1 MLLHE
6 PAGREPQER
15 QARRLLDR
23 PRVLVVAVV
32 VLVGLMAALF
42 WLADRTSQMAPQFLT
57 DVLLYGLLAVN
68 LLLLAA
74 LFFVLVRNLLKLW
87 VEQRRA
93 APFARFRAK
102 LVAALLAMTIL
113 PAVLVLLSG
122 SQIIRDSAARW
133 FSEPVEA
140 VLVSA
145 QEIARQYYREGQ
157 ERSALHA
164 RRIARLLPASALAAG
179 DVEGLGA
186 RVQDEPRAMRN
197 GLIEIYG
204 VARTGSGAPRDGAP
218 PDLVF
223 LVGVGSANL
232 PRGQVPPSADR
243 IAARVVATGAEQE
256 QQDDLPGGGVLLRT
270 AVPVLDPGGTP
281 AGVLVVSH
289 YLAPDVQAWALEAT
303 AAYESYQGLR
313 MLEAPI
319 QGIYQSVF
327 LAVSLLILISAT
339 WLGLYL
345 AKRITRPVQ
354 MLAEGARAIGAGQF
368 DLQLEAET
376 ADELGSLVESFNMMA
391 LQLRS
396 SRERLEAS
404 RQALEQ
410 KTNEIDARRR
420 YIETVLD
427 RVATGVI
434 SLDASGGILTVN
446 GAAERLLNLG
456 TGVYGRRVAEVFE
469 RDDLRPLLP
478 LAHAVDTG
486 GSRTVQEVT
495 LARDDREMNLAVAA
509 TVLVGEHG
517 RREGAVLVLD
527 DVTLLFRAQRVAAWR
542 DVARRLAHE
551 VKNPLTPIQL
561 SAQRLRRH
569 FGEAPPPTRAL
580 VVECTDAIVTEVE
593 ALKGLVDEFAEFARL
608 RAPRMQATDLNR
620 LLEQTLGL
628 YAGVLV
634 EGGLTMSYD
643 LEPGLPPVLLDAE
656 QLRQVVINLVDNA
669 MEVLGGPSG
678 PESPDGRAPAIVVST
693 RLDAAAGRIRLEVI
707 DNGPGVPAADKDK
720 LFMPYYS
727 TKGRGSGLGLAIV
740 RRIVADH
747 GGTIEALA
755 AAPSGTIFR
764 IELPCLRS

>member
-1 MLLHE
+1 MLLGDT
-6 PAGREPQER
+6 GRDPLER
-15 QARRLLDR
+15 QGRRRLLDR
-23 PRVLVVAVV
+23 PRVLAAAATL
-32 VLVGLMAALF
+32 LVGLLAALF
-42 WLADRTSQMAPQFLT
+42 WLADRTSELAPQFLT
-57 DVLLYGLLAVN
+57 DVLLYGLLAVD
-68 LLLLAA
+68 LVLLAA

-87 VEQRRA
+87 VEQRHA

-113 PAVLVLLSG
+113 PAVLVLISG

-133 FSEPVEA
+133 FSEPVED
-140 VLVSA
+140 VLVAA

-164 RRIARLLPASALAAG
+164 RRVARLLPAEALAAG
-179 DVEGLGA
+179 DVDTLSA
-186 RVQDEPRAMRN
+186 LVQDEPRTMRN
-197 GLIEIYG
+197 GLIEIYRVVG
-204 VARTGSGAPRDGAP
+204 AMEGAP
-218 PDLVF
+218 DLAF

-243 IAARVVATGAEQE
+243 VAARAIATGTEQE

-270 AVPVLDPGGTP
+270 AVPIVDGGPGP
-281 AGVLVVSH
+281 VGVLVVSH
-289 YLAPDVQAWALEAT
+289 YLPPDVQAWALEAT

-354 MLAEGARAIGAGQF
+354 MLAEGARAIGAGQL
-368 DLQLEAET
+368 DLHLEAET

-391 LQLRS
+391 AQLRS
-396 SRERLEAS
+396 SRERLETS
-404 RQALEQ
+404 RQTLEQ
-410 KTNEIDARRR
+410 KNLELDARRR

-434 SLDASGGILTVN
+434 SLDADGRILTVN
-446 GAAERLLNLG
+446 GAAERLLGLG
-456 TGVYGRRVAEVFE
+456 GDIRGRHVSRAFE
-469 RDDLRPLLP
+469 REDLRPLLP
-478 LAHAVDTG
+478 LARAAG
-486 GSRTVQEVT
+486 ENGSRTVEEIT

-509 TVLVGEHG
+509 TVLIGEQG
-517 RREGAVLVLD
+517 QREGAVLVLD

-561 SAQRLRRH
+561 SAERLRRH
-569 FGEAPPPTRAL
+569 FSDAPPQSKAL
-580 VVECTDAIVTEVE
+580 VAECTDAIVTEVE
-593 ALKGLVDEFAEFARL
+593 ALKGLVDEFAQFARL
-608 RAPRMQATDLNR
+608 RAPRMQAADVNR
-620 LLEQTLGL
+620 LIEQTLAL

-634 EGGLTMSYD
+634 QGGVSVAYD
-643 LEPGLPPVLLDAE
+643 LEPGIPPVLLDGE
-656 QLRQVVINLVDNA
+656 QMRQVVINLVDNA
-669 MEVLGGPSG
+669 MEVLGGPAA
-678 PESPDGRAPAIVVST
+678 PMRPDGRPPAIIVRT
-693 RLDAAAGRIRLEVI
+693 RLDAAARRVQIDVT

-747 GGTIEALA
+747 GGTIEALTA
-755 AAPSGTIFR
+755 EASGTTFR
-764 IELPCLRS
+764 IEVPCLQS

>member
-1 MLLHE
+1 MFL
-6 PAGREPQER
+6 RETSDRETIER
-15 QARRLLDR
+15 QRSRRLLDR
-23 PRVLVVAVV
+23 SRLLVATVV
-32 VLVGLMAALF
+32 VLIGLMAALF
-42 WLADRTSQMAPQFLT
+42 WLADRTDELAPQFLT
-57 DVLLYGLLAVN
+57 DVLLYGLLAVD

-113 PAVLVLLSG
+113 PAVLVLISG

-133 FSEPVEA
+133 FSEPVDD
-140 VLVSA
+140 VLVAA

-164 RRIARLLPASALAAG
+164 RRIARGLPTAALAAG
-179 DVEGLGA
+179 DIDVLSGL
-186 RVQDEPRAMRN
+186 VQGEPRTMRN
-197 GLIEIYG
+197 GLIEIYRAVEVVDG
-204 VARTGSGAPRDGAP
+204 GSDTS
-218 PDLVF
+218 F
-223 LVGVGSANL
+223 LVSVGSANL
-232 PRGQVPPSADR
+232 PRGQAPPSADR
-243 IAARVVATGAEQE
+243 IAARALATGTEQE
-256 QQDDLPGGGVLLRT
+256 QQDELPGGGVLLRT
-270 AVPVLDPGGTP
+270 AVPVADTASPP
-281 AGVLVVSH
+281 AGVVVVSH
-289 YLAPDVQAWALEAT
+289 YLPPDVQAWALEAT

-354 MLAEGARAIGAGQF
+354 MLAEGARAIGAGHL

-376 ADELGSLVESFNMMA
+376 SDELGSLVESFNMMA
-391 LQLRS
+391 SQLRT

-404 RQALEQ
+404 RQVLEL
-410 KTNEIDARRR
+410 KNLEIDARRR
-420 YIETVLD
+420 YIETILD
-427 RVATGVI
+427 KVATGVI
-434 SLDASGGILTVN
+434 SLDAGGRLSTVN

-456 TGVYGRRVAEVFE
+456 SEAQGRHISDVFD

-478 LAHAVDTG
+478 LARAVDTG
-486 GSRTVQEVT
+486 GSRTVQEIT

-509 TVLVGEHG
+509 TVLVGEG
-517 RREGAVLVLD
+517 GQREGAVLVLD

-561 SAQRLRRH
+561 SAERLRRH
-569 FGEAPPPTRAL
+569 FSTAPPQSLAL
-580 VVECTDAIVTEVE
+580 VTECTDAIVTEVE
-593 ALKGLVDEFAEFARL
+593 ALKGLVDEFAQFARL
-608 RAPRMQATDLNR
+608 RAPRMQAADVNR
-620 LLEQTLGL
+620 LIEQALRL
-628 YAGVLV
+628 YGGVLV
-634 EGGLTMSYD
+634 QGGVTVAYD

-656 QLRQVVINLVDNA
+656 QLRQVVVNLVDNA
-669 MEVLGGPSG
+669 MEVLGGPAG
-678 PESPDGRAPAIVVST
+678 PTPPGGRPPAIVVRT
-693 RLDAAAGRIRLEVI
+693 RLDAAAGRVHIDVT

-740 RRIVADH
+740 RRIIADH

-755 AAPSGTIFR
+755 AEPSGTTFR

>member
-1 MLLHE
+1 MFLREDASRDATEHQ
-6 PAGREPQER
+6 GR
-15 QARRLLDR
+15 RRLLDR
-23 PRVLVVAVV
+23 PRVLVAVAVL
-32 VLVGLMAALF
+32 LVALLVALF
-42 WLADRTSQMAPQFLT
+42 WLANRTGDLAPQVLS
-57 DVLLYGLLAVN
+57 DALLYGLLAVN

-87 VEQRRA
+87 VEQRHA

-133 FSEPVEA
+133 FSEPVED
-140 VLVSA
+140 VLVAA

-164 RRIARLLPASALAAG
+164 RRIARALPAVALANEDVGSLSAL
-179 DVEGLGA
+179 
-186 RVQDEPRAMRN
+186 VQDEPRTMRN
-197 GLIEIYG
+197 GVIEIYRI
-204 VARTGSGAPRDGAP
+204 VGSLDGS
-218 PDLVF
+218 PDLTF

-243 IAARVVATGAEQE
+243 IAARVMATGGEQQ

-270 AVPVLDPGGTP
+270 AVPILDVTP
-281 AGVLVVSH
+281 DPVGVLVVSH
-289 YLAPDVQAWALEAT
+289 YLPPDVQAWALEAT

-313 MLEAPI
+313 LLEAPI

-354 MLAEGARAIGAGQF
+354 MLADGARAIGAGQL
-368 DLQLEAET
+368 DLHLEAET

-391 LQLRS
+391 AQLRS

-404 RQALEQ
+404 RHALEE
-410 KTNEIDARRR
+410 KNLEIDARRR
-420 YIETVLD
+420 YIETIMD

-434 SLDASGGILTVN
+434 SLDAEGRVSTVN

-456 TGVYGRRVAEVFE
+456 PDVAGQAIATVFE
-469 RDDLRPLLP
+469 REDLRPLLP
-478 LAHAVDTG
+478 LARAASG
-486 GSRTVQEVT
+486 EGSRTVEEIT

-509 TVLVGEHG
+509 TVLAGEHG
-517 RREGAVLVLD
+517 QREGAVLVLD

-569 FGEAPPPTRAL
+569 FTDAPPQSRAL
-580 VVECTDAIVTEVE
+580 VIECTDAIVTEVE
-593 ALKGLVDEFAEFARL
+593 ALKGLVDEFAQFARL
-608 RAPRMQATDLNR
+608 RAPRMQAGDINR
-620 LLEQTLGL
+620 LIEQTLRL
-628 YAGVLV
+628 YGGVLV
-634 EGGLTMSYD
+634 PGGVTVAYD
-643 LEPGLPPVLLDAE
+643 LEPGLPPVLLDGD
-656 QLRQVVINLVDNA
+656 QMRQVVINLVDNA
-669 MEVLGGPSG
+669 MEVLGGPAG
-678 PESPDGRAPAIVVST
+678 PMRPDGQAPSIVVRT
-693 RLDAAAGRIRLEVI
+693 RLDVSTSRVQVDVT
-707 DNGPGVPAADKDK
+707 DNGPGVSAADTDK

-740 RRIVADH
+740 RRIISDH
-747 GGTIEALA
+747 SGTIDALTA
-755 AAPSGTIFR
+755 EPSGTTFR